1 MSTEIFIQVE
11 LYETIKKKY
20 GVPQKGDILLTSV
33 GTLGIP
39 NLVDNE
45 PFYFKDGN
53 LTWFSNFK
61 DALSE
66 YIYMWLCTPMAKY
79 QIDAKCIGSTQKAL
93 TIETLRKFTL
103 PLPTIDVQKRICS
116 IYFSLSEKIQQNN
129 RINKNLEEMA
139 QAIFKSWFVDFEP
152 FQDGEFV
159 ESKLGLIPKGWKV
172 VSIGSI
178 CDVKGGKRLP
188 KGKNLIQIANKHP
201 YIRVRDLNNTLF
213 ANLDKEYGYVDD
225 ETQKSIARYIIFTND
240 VLISIVGTIGLIVK
254 VHPSLNK
261 ANLTENCVK
270 LTNLK
275 IVTPDYLFLFLLS
288 NAGQESLKKGTVGAV
303 QAKLPIK
310 NIQSLP
316 LLLPPDSV
324 INEFQSIVGDMLTLV
339 SNNLTENCSLNEVR
353 DTLLPKLMSGEI
365 DVSKVII

>member
-116 IYFSLSEKIQQNN
+116 I
-129 RINKNLEEMA
+129 
-139 QAIFKSWFVDFEP
+139 
-152 FQDGEFV
+152 
-159 ESKLGLIPKGWKV
+159 
-172 VSIGSI
+172 
-178 CDVKGGKRLP
+178 
-188 KGKNLIQIANKHP
+188 
-201 YIRVRDLNNTLF
+201 
-213 ANLDKEYGYVDD
+213 
-225 ETQKSIARYIIFTND
+225 
-240 VLISIVGTIGLIVK
+240 
-254 VHPSLNK
+254 
-261 ANLTENCVK
+261 
-270 LTNLK
+270 
-275 IVTPDYLFLFLLS
+275 
-288 NAGQESLKKGTVGAV
+288 
-303 QAKLPIK
+303 
-310 NIQSLP
+310 
-316 LLLPPDSV
+316 
-324 INEFQSIVGDMLTLV
+324 
-339 SNNLTENCSLNEVR
+339 
-353 DTLLPKLMSGEI
+353 
-365 DVSKVII
+365 

>member
-1 MSTEIFIQVE
+1 
-11 LYETIKKKY
+11 
-20 GVPQKGDILLTSV
+20 
-33 GTLGIP
+33 
-39 NLVDNE
+39 
-45 PFYFKDGN
+45 
-53 LTWFSNFK
+53 
-61 DALSE
+61 
-66 YIYMWLCTPMAKY
+66 
-79 QIDAKCIGSTQKAL
+79 
-93 TIETLRKFTL
+93 
-103 PLPTIDVQKRICS
+103 
-116 IYFSLSEKIQQNN
+116 
-129 RINKNLEEMA
+129 MA

-152 FQDGEFV
+152 FQDVEFV
-159 ESKLGLIPKGWKV
+159 ESELGLIPKGWKV

-213 ANLDKEYGYVDD
+213 AYLDKEYGYVDD
-225 ETQKSIARYIIFTND
+225 ETQKSIARYIVFTNN

-270 LTNLK
+270 LINLK
-275 IVTPDYLFLFLLS
+275 IVTPDYLFLLS
-288 NAGQESLKKGTVGAV
+288 NAGQESLKKGTIGAV

-316 LLLPPDSV
+316 LLLPPNSV
-324 INEFQSIVGDMLTLV
+324 INQFQSIVGDTLTLV

-353 DTLLPKLMSGEI
+353 DTLLPKLMSGGI
-365 DVSKVII
+365 DVSKVTI